1 MALHCCHNA
10 RRLAGHFDDQTANF
24 DPPPTRPAGGVRAA
38 EGLLASPVAFNHFG
52 QTEPKL
58 CQYMT
63 KVEGN
68 QFVTINNGKPFC
80 GTLIPNSGVT

>member
-1 MALHCCHNA
+1 
-10 RRLAGHFDDQTANF
+10 
-24 DPPPTRPAGGVRAA
+24 VRAA
-38 EGLLASPVAFNHFG
+38 EGLLAPPVSFNHFG
-52 QTEPKL
+52 QAEPKL

-80 GTLIPNSGVT
+80 GTLIPNWESPDQRFHRAHRLPDFANTRSLSDPTR